1 MIGLFFF
8 TLLSCDK
15 DFENETTSDNKVT
28 GFKII
33 NYNDNSSKGVVNSIL
48 SFEDEDD
55 YYHTLDSLD
64 NEYETYSQSFTT
76 IFAGLTDDEINDK
89 IANERIDLEAPLSNF
104 ETFYN
109 FRSLRNSIDEK
120 ENVWLQNP
128 NPNFYECPQMHSISS
143 FTERCLWNEKGEVM
157 IDGKIYK
164 YTEDN
169 TEYIKIED
177 GSFAKLALINSG
189 DSNIFNDPTISVVPI
204 ESQNTTSNAT
214 SSSSINCTSKS
225 SNGQIISPSYT
236 FQVVNGNRL
245 KPRDWYFGKHSLS
258 ASTGTYRRRNTS
270 QYYDKYITMIRV
282 EIGGERYRDC
292 GNSPTVVSGLDKT
305 RYNRYLSVELKRDY
319 KISTKYNGSFSS
331 INSYHYT
338 GWNGTVGTFP
348 YTYSTLRLKY

>member
-338 GWNGTVGTFP
+338 GWNGTVGPFP